1 MKEDYSYYFTHN
13 VNITTSGNYNT
24 RGLKFCIEEI
34 GLNRCL
40 YAIGEYQRDIIH
52 ALYANQELD
61 TPYETVEEGQNWW
74 KSVDLPEEQK
84 EAVARK
90 NAIRLFKLPLE
101 E

>member
-34 GLNRCL
+34 GLDRCL
-40 YAIGEYQRDIIH
+40 YAIGEYQIENADQIGAKRR
-52 ALYANQELD
+52 LD